1 MTKETRLE
9 NVKKVKDLGDKQK
22 IHLRSIRQ
30 DHLKLIKKALKDDP
44 GLGKDAVT
52 RTEKEVEKE
61 IKSALEEV
69 DKIAE
74 QVKKDIM
81 AA

>member
-1 MTKETRLE
+1 
-9 NVKKVKDLGDKQK
+9 
-22 IHLRSIRQ
+22 
-30 DHLKLIKKALKDDP
+30 
-44 GLGKDAVT
+44 
-52 RTEKEVEKE
+52 VEKE

-81 AA
+81 AAWEWILYLYVDASRVEFCSDVTGGDCRFRKAS